1 MNEIIKY
8 KKYIGSVE
16 VDVEEGAL
24 HGKVL
29 FINGLITYES
39 ISFNLDELKSEF
51 QASIEEYLSDCVD
64 LGIEPEQTCKG
75 QFNVRITPELHK
87 AANLLAM
94 KNGENLNTLVKRAI
108 EIEVSEKTINHR
120 HDVTVCVNH
129 NVVMEKQFEG
139 EYEQQQQSGGYGKLR
154 IVK

>member
-1 MNEIIKY
+1 MNQIIKY

-16 VDVEEGAL
+16 VDVEEGVL

-39 ISFNLDELKSEF
+39 INFNLDELECEF
-51 QASIEEYLSDCVD
+51 KASIDEYLSDCHE

-75 QFNVRITPELHK
+75 QFNVRITHELHQ

-94 KNGENLNTLVKRAI
+94 QNGESLNTLVKRAI
-108 EIEVSEKTINHR
+108 EIEVSEKTINH
-120 HDVTVCVNH
+120 DVTVNVTH

>member
-16 VDVEEGAL
+16 VDVEEGVL

-39 ISFNLDELKSEF
+39 INFNLDELKREF
-51 QASIEEYLSDCVD
+51 EASIDEYLSDCED

-75 QFNVRITPELHK
+75 QFNVRITPELHQS
-87 AANLLAM
+87 ANLLAM
-94 KNGENLNTLVKRAI
+94 KNGESLNTLVRRAI
-108 EIEVSEKTINHR
+108 EIEVSEITVNHK
-120 HDVTVCVNH
+120 HDVNVCVNH

-139 EYEQQQQSGGYGKLR
+139 EYEQQQQSGGYGNLR